1 MKLERID
8 GNLHIILDGAA
19 DAMKIIIAYSAAMTL
34 CPVRGSLQIPYD
46 IIETLEKETN
56 DASL

>member
-8 GNLHIILDGAA
+8 GKMHIILDGAA
-19 DAMKIIIAYSAAMTL
+19 DAMKIIIAYSTAMTL
-34 CPVRGSLQIPYD
+34 SPVRRSLQIPYD

-56 DASL
+56 YAAL